1 MIEIHRFAMISRMR
15 RRILR
20 AAIVWPSL
28 ARAHSFSLGDIAIG
42 HAWALPVKQGDGQV
56 STPLINNGKQPDELI
71 SARSA
76 ICAQIELRQNNRYD
90 EPPLK
95 SFVLNPGR
103 PLSMRP
109 AARHLRLIGLRQ
121 NLKVNDQFPLLL
133 DFLRAGEIEITVLI
147 EKQPGS

>member
-1 MIEIHRFAMISRMR
+1 
-15 RRILR
+15 
-20 AAIVWPSL
+20 
-28 ARAHSFSLGDIAIG
+28 
-42 HAWALPVKQGDGQV
+42 
-56 STPLINNGKQPDELI
+56 LINNGKQPDELI